1 MPLFSHWF
9 PASPSTPPPCCAPD
23 LLLQVKYYLIF
34 YYSDCVLFCN
44 LISGYWYYLVRHCF
58 HTSVLSLRFFLVC
71 GPFLES
77 LLNLSQYCFCFMFW
91 GFFFFCPWGMWDLS
105 SPTRDQTHIP
115 CTQRQ
120 GSLNH
125 WANREVPS
133 PVLWTWF
140 PLVLLRIF
148 KIADV
153 KSWYSK
159 SNVLASLVMVYID
172 LYFCVWAI
180 FPCFLARLMI
190 FL

>member
-1 MPLFSHWF
+1 
-9 PASPSTPPPCCAPD
+9 
-23 LLLQVKYYLIF
+23 
-34 YYSDCVLFCN
+34 
-44 LISGYWYYLVRHCF
+44 
-58 HTSVLSLRFFLVC
+58 
-71 GPFLES
+71 
-77 LLNLSQYCFCFMFW
+77 
-91 GFFFFCPWGMWDLS
+91 MWDLS

-180 FPCFLARLMI
+180 FPCFLASLMI